1 MQNHTSILQDICK
14 TVGLLTGTPR
24 STPNLQRAL
33 DWALQ
38 KSEIK
43 LQPAALQPVLATL
56 GDKSRTTG
64 FRFEAQKLNLGKDFF
79 PSEKASGSVQTQLNL
94 LKKELEKYNG
104 DLTQMLR
111 TLEWHGSAIACH
123 PDFPDISIYD
133 FVKTA
138 AAIAH
143 CLERPDCKGEL
154 RLIAAS
160 VSGIQ
165 TYLYDIIS
173 KNAAKLLKGRSFYVQ
188 LLTDSLLEEML
199 YALNLPS
206 YNIVYASGGG
216 FYVIVP
222 DTPGIKNDAK
232 TFFEKAADQI
242 YLKHKTTL
250 FVDWSISGNFDE
262 NVNLDAIWDDLL
274 IGLNRR
280 KFKRLASNPT
290 LWKNFFEAA
299 EFGGTTEKDP
309 ITNVEFDPGEKPV
322 PLNEADED
330 TVLVSPL
337 TKQQIDTGRALRNAN
352 YWATAKTTAFLGSR
366 EYEIQDPFKKYHW
379 LEESDAKSSGEGE
392 IRELNRFSGERV
404 AALYGGNTIPQV
416 EEADLKNVPPGEPKP
431 KLGTIKMFDLLAQ
444 GESLD
449 RLGIL
454 RMDVDNL
461 GGILAEKATA
471 KYGLNFA
478 RYTAISRNLDWF
490 FKGYLNTLHKNY
502 QKHTLIVY
510 AGGDDL
516 FIIGRW
522 REVLEFA
529 SEIRSEFRR
538 WTCGNPMLTI
548 SGGMSIVSGKFPVMQ
563 AAKMAKKAEEA
574 AKKHCIPSEEANETQ
589 LKGCPLNSKRVKNAF
604 TLFDVPLDWEAE
616 FPIVESLKN
625 EMLEHYRSGRLTAKS
640 FLMKVSVHALSRHF
654 QDPPDKVARCFR
666 KEDGYSNSDKDKKPL
681 PPRWRWLMAY
691 DLSRFRDTVKDPVAK
706 AFVERVMQDAFSNNR
721 HNGKHFKSHYHY
733 LDLLLVAARWTEL
746 QLRTE
751 GKHFSSDKT

>member
-1 MQNHTSILQDICK
+1 MQNQTSILQDICK
-14 TVGLLTGTPR
+14 TTGLLPGTP
-24 STPNLQRAL
+24 SVNPNLQRAL
-33 DWALQ
+33 GWALQ
-38 KSEIK
+38 KPGIN
-43 LQPAALQPVLATL
+43 LQPTALQPILAIL
-56 GDKSRTTG
+56 GDKSRTTS
-64 FRFEAQKLNLGKDFF
+64 FRFEAQKLNLEKGFF
-79 PSEKASGSVQTQLNL
+79 PSERASGNIQAQLNV

-111 TLEWHGSAIACH
+111 VLEWHGSTIACH
-123 PDFPDISIYD
+123 PDYADISICDYI
-133 FVKTA
+133 KMA

-143 CLERPDCKGEL
+143 CLDRPDCKSEL

-188 LLTDSLLEEML
+188 LLSDSLLEEML
-199 YALNLPS
+199 RGLGLPP
-206 YNIVYASGGG
+206 YNVVYASGGG

-232 TFFEKAADQI
+232 TFFEKAANQI
-242 YLKHKTTL
+242 YQKHKTTL
-250 FVDWSISGNFDE
+250 YVDWSMSGSFDE

-274 IGLNRR
+274 VGLNRR
-280 KFKRLASNPT
+280 KFKRLTSNPT
-290 LWKNFFEAA
+290 LWDNFFEPA

-309 ITNVEFDPGEKPV
+309 ITNVEFDPNEKPV

-337 TKQQIDTGRALRNAN
+337 TRQQIDTGRALRNAN
-352 YWATAKTTAFLGSR
+352 YWATARTTAYLGSR
-366 EYEIQDPFKKYHW
+366 PYEIQDPFQKYHW
-379 LEESDAKSSGEGE
+379 LEESDAKSSGEGQ
-392 IRELNRFSGERV
+392 IRELNRFSGEKPAV
-404 AALYGGNTIPQV
+404 LYGGNRIPQV
-416 EEADLKNVPPGEPKP
+416 GEDDLKKVPPGEPKP

-444 GESLD
+444 GDSLD

-461 GGILAEKATA
+461 GVILSEKAVA

-478 RYTAISRNLDWF
+478 RYAAISRSLDWF

-502 QKHTLIVY
+502 QNDTLIIY
-510 AGGDDL
+510 SGGDDL

-529 SEIRSEFRR
+529 AEIRSGFRR
-538 WTCGNPMLTI
+538 WTCSNPLLTI
-548 SGGMSIVSGKFPVMQ
+548 SGGMSIVPGKFPVMQ
-563 AAKMAKKAEEA
+563 AAKMAAKAEDA
-574 AKKHCIPSEEANETQ
+574 AKDHCTPSDEVKNDD
-589 LKGCPLNSKRVKNAF
+589 LKGSENSKKVKNAF
-604 TLFDVPLDWEAE
+604 TLFDVPLNWDAE
-616 FPIVESLKN
+616 FPIVESLKK
-625 EMLEHYRSGRLTAKS
+625 EMLSFFQSDKPALNKS
-640 FLMKVSVHALSRHF
+640 FLMKVTAHALSRHF
-654 QDPPDKVARCFR
+654 QDPPEKVAKCFR
-666 KEDGYSNSDKDKKPL
+666 KEDEYGEKKTAKPKS
-681 PPRWRWLMAY
+681 PRWRWLMAY
-691 DLSRFRDTVKDPVAK
+691 DLSRYRDTVKDPTAR
-706 AFVERVMQDAFSNNR
+706 AFVERVMQDAFRNNV
-721 HNGKHFKSHYHY
+721 HNGKQFKSHYHY